1 MSVVTR
7 RVSEL
12 RIAGIFLGL
21 VAVGIGSATALA
33 DESGPSDP
41 WKIDLSLYL
50 WGAGIE
56 ATTVGGNELNMS
68 FGDIAENLEFA
79 FMGSFGGHKGRWS
92 ALADFIY
99 LNVGMQKN
107 TTGNLL
113 GQPVNAS
120 VAVDLKGRVIN
131 FIGGYTAVQTDKLNF
146 DVVFGARYL
155 DLNTDLDF
163 AIGDRGTSFSGS
175 GDLWDAIVG
184 VKGNVDVSEKWYF
197 RYYLDA
203 GTGDTIF
210 TWQVLAGLGYSLPRL
225 DIVFGYRYLDWKFEA
240 NDPGGKVFDDLNF
253 KGPYSGVK
261 FVF

>member
-1 MSVVTR
+1 MVTGRACVTR
-7 RVSEL
+7 VTRTL
-12 RIAGIFLGL
+12 LGFFAAGIF
-21 VAVGIGSATALA
+21 SAATLA
-33 DESGPSDP
+33 AEPKPPDE

-56 ATTVGGNELNMS
+56 ATTVAGNEIDMS
-68 FGDIAENLEFA
+68 FGDIVENLDFA
-79 FMGSFGGHKGRWS
+79 FMGYFGGHKGRWS

-99 LNVGMQKN
+99 LNVGMQEN
-107 TTGNLL
+107 TTANLV

-120 VAVDLKGRVIN
+120 VAVDLRGVVIN

-163 AIGDRGTSFSGS
+163 AIGNQSTSFSGS
-175 GDLWDAIVG
+175 GELWDGIVG

-210 TWQVLAGLGYSLPRL
+210 TWQALAGLGYSLPRL

-240 NDPGGKVFDDLNF
+240 DDPGGKVFDDLNF